1 MKRRNNFSLDSPHK
15 CFHCCGSTYLRILE
29 EAADTLTAEEAIQT
43 IVFRLSILGE
53 KRREYA
59 IKKLAEQFQRLAD
72 FPPNITPSLA
82 ARGPQHGVVKSG
94 LRPDFSPHP
103 THQSWAV
110 SSGAIAPSEGTPC
123 TSERSESQG
132 SQEHSHKAWEGH

>member
-1 MKRRNNFSLDSPHK
+1 MKRRNIFSLNSPHT

-59 IKKLAEQFQRLAD
+59 IKKLAEQFRRLAD
-72 FPPNITPSLA
+72 FPPSLA
-82 ARGPQHGVVKSG
+82 ARGPQGTVEKAV

-103 THQSWAV
+103 THREWAV
-110 SSGAIAPSEGTPC
+110 SSGAVAPSEGTPC
-123 TSERSESQG
+123 TSEHSELQG
-132 SQEHSHKAWEGH
+132 SQERRNTVQEGH

>member
-1 MKRRNNFSLDSPHK
+1 MKRHNVFSLNSPHT
-15 CFHCCGSTYLRILE
+15 CFHCCGSSYLRILE
-29 EAADTLTAEEAIQT
+29 EAADNLTAEEAIRT

-103 THQSWAV
+103 THREWAV
-110 SSGAIAPSEGTPC
+110 SSGAVAPSEGTPC
-123 TSERSESQG
+123 KPLAAESERS
-132 SQEHSHKAWEGH
+132 QERSRNAQEGH

>member
-1 MKRRNNFSLDSPHK
+1 MKKNNIFTLSSPHT

-103 THQSWAV
+103 THREWAV

-123 TSERSESQG
+123 TPEHSELQG
-132 SQEHSHKAWEGH
+132 SQEHRNSMQEGH

>member
-1 MKRRNNFSLDSPHK
+1 MKRRNNFSLDSPHT

-43 IVFRLSILGE
+43 IVFRLAVLGE
-53 KRREYA
+53 RRREYA

-72 FPPNITPSLA
+72 FPPSITPSLA
-82 ARGPQHGVVKSG
+82 ARGPQRGVVKSG

-103 THQSWAV
+103 THREWAV
-110 SSGAIAPSEGTPC
+110 SSGAVAPSEGTPC

-132 SQEHSHKAWEGH
+132 SQEHSHKVWEGR

>member
-1 MKRRNNFSLDSPHK
+1 MTRRTIFEVNSPHT
-15 CFHCCGSTYLRILE
+15 CHQCCGSSYLRILE
-29 EAADTLTAEEAIQT
+29 EAADNLTAEEAIRT

-72 FPPNITPSLA
+72 FPPNTTPSLA
-82 ARGPQHGVVKSG
+82 ARGPQNGVVKSG

-103 THQSWAV
+103 THREWAV
-110 SSGAIAPSEGTPC
+110 SSGAVAPSEGTPC
-123 TSERSESQG
+123 TSEHSELQG
-132 SQEHSHKAWEGH
+132 SQERRNTVQERH

>member
-1 MKRRNNFSLDSPHK
+1 MKKNNIFTLSSPHT

-43 IVFRLSILGE
+43 VVFRLSILGE

-72 FPPNITPSLA
+72 FPPNTTPSLA
-82 ARGPQHGVVKSG
+82 ARGPQNGVVKPG

-103 THQSWAV
+103 THQSCAV
-110 SSGAIAPSEGTPC
+110 SSGAVAPSEGTPC

>member
-1 MKRRNNFSLDSPHK
+1 MKKNNIFTLNSPHT

-43 IVFRLSILGE
+43 IVFRLAVLGE
-53 KRREYA
+53 RRREYA

-72 FPPNITPSLA
+72 FPPSITPSLA

-103 THQSWAV
+103 THQSCAV
-110 SSGAIAPSEGTPC
+110 SSGAVAPSEGTPC
-123 TSERSESQG
+123 TSERLESQG

>member
-1 MKRRNNFSLDSPHK
+1 MKRRNISSLDSPHT

-43 IVFRLSILGE
+43 IVFRLAVLGE

-82 ARGPQHGVVKSG
+82 ARGPQRAVEKAV

-103 THQSWAV
+103 THREWAV
-110 SSGAIAPSEGTPC
+110 SSGAVAPSEGTPC
-123 TSERSESQG
+123 TAEHSELQG
-132 SQEHSHKAWEGH
+132 SQERRNRVQEGH

>member
-1 MKRRNNFSLDSPHK
+1 MKRRNVFSLDSPHT

-59 IKKLAEQFQRLAD
+59 IKKLAEQFRRLAD
-72 FPPNITPSLA
+72 FPPSLA
-82 ARGPQHGVVKSG
+82 ARGPQRAVEKAV

-103 THQSWAV
+103 THREWAV
-110 SSGAIAPSEGTPC
+110 SSGAVAPSEGTPF
-123 TSERSESQG
+123 TSDHSESQG
-132 SQEHSHKAWEGH
+132 SQEHSNKVWEGH

>member
-1 MKRRNNFSLDSPHK
+1 MKRSNIFSLNSPHT
-15 CFHCCGSTYLRILE
+15 CFHCCGSTYLRVLE

-43 IVFRLSILGE
+43 IVFRLAVLGE

-82 ARGPQHGVVKSG
+82 ARGPQSEVVKSG

-103 THQSWAV
+103 THREWAV
-110 SSGAIAPSEGTPC
+110 SSGAVAPPEGTPS
-123 TSERSESQG
+123 TSEHSELQG
-132 SQEHSHKAWEGH
+132 SQVHNNKAQGGH

>member
-1 MKRRNNFSLDSPHK
+1 MKRRNNFSLDSPHT

-43 IVFRLSILGE
+43 IVFRLAVLGE
-53 KRREYA
+53 RRREYA

-72 FPPNITPSLA
+72 FPPCITPSLA

-103 THQSWAV
+103 THQSCAV
-110 SSGAIAPSEGTPC
+110 SSGAVAPSEGTPC